1 MKGAFGVRKFRL
13 WRNKKPIRVEN
24 QQLLHWTKLDK
35 PIGEM
40 SPEERRAA
48 AEKIALESLRAFT
61 KDNYKSEG
69 P

>member
-1 MKGAFGVRKFRL
+1 MKGVYVMRKFRL
-13 WRNKKPIRVEN
+13 SPKKKTIQVEN

-61 KDNYKSEG
+61 KDDYKSEDA
-69 P
+69 